1 MSRKPTVLVADDDV
15 SIRLVIEE
23 ALERA
28 DLNVIVSGTMSEL
41 WSHIEGGNGDVLLT
55 DVMMPDADGI
65 EMLPKIKA
73 LRPELPVVVMSAMN
87 TLTTAVRATEKG
99 AFEYLPK
106 PFDINELID
115 TLHKAI
121 ASKRTKVSVNDTND
135 FDGETPLVGR
145 SNAMQKVY
153 KIMARV
159 MGTDLSILIE
169 GASGTGKELVATAL
183 HEMGPRKKAPFV
195 AVNMAAIPKDL
206 VESELFGHEKGAFT
220 GATHKYAG
228 RFEQANGGT
237 LFLDEIGDMPL
248 EAQTRL
254 LRVLQQG
261 EFRSVG
267 GQRIHKVNVR
277 IIAATHQ
284 NLLDLVEKG
293 KFREDLYFRLNVVP
307 IQLPSLLERLDDIPD
322 LVSLFLKQ
330 AVKEGLSKKS
340 FTPEALEVLKTHN
353 WPGNIRE
360 LKNVIRRFSALY
372 SEDQITKDIVE
383 DILTLG
389 NSKTENKDLSAEEK
403 SLGKSID
410 VHLTQYFSAHANQ
423 SLPKGLYNRII
434 KEVEKPLLIKSM
446 EATKGNQIKASELLG
461 LNRNTLRKKLKEH
474 GIRPFSKSR
483 K

>member
-1 MSRKPTVLVADDDV
+1 MTRKSTILVADDDL

-28 DLNVIVSGTMSEL
+28 DFKVIVSSTMSEL
-41 WSHIEGGNGDVLLT
+41 WGYIESGDGDVLLT

-65 EMLPKIKA
+65 EMLPKIKDH
-73 LRPELPVVVMSAMN
+73 RPELPVVVMSAMN

-115 TLHKAI
+115 TLNKAVD
-121 ASKRTKVSVNDTND
+121 SKRPKVESNNSLNI
-135 FDGETPLVGR
+135 EMESPLVGR
-145 SNAMQKVY
+145 SSAMQRVY
-153 KIMARV
+153 KTMARV
-159 MGTDLSILIE
+159 MATDLSILIE

-183 HEMGPRKKAPFV
+183 HEMGPRKHNPFV

-220 GATHKYAG
+220 GATHKYIG

-267 GQRIHKVNVR
+267 GQKIHKINVR

-284 NLLDLVEKG
+284 NLIDLVEKG
-293 KFREDLYFRLNVVP
+293 QFREDLYFRLNVVP
-307 IQLPSLLERLDDIPD
+307 LQLPTLLDRLDDIPD
-322 LVSLFLKQ
+322 LVQVFLRQ
-330 AVKEGLSKKS
+330 AEGEGLPAK
-340 FTPEALEVLKTHN
+340 TLTNEAIETLKTHN

-372 SEDQITKDIVE
+372 SEDQITKDVVR
-383 DILTLG
+383 DILSLDKIQT
-389 NSKTENKDLSAEEK
+389 KDSDEVDDVK
-403 SLGKSID
+403 SLGKSVD
-410 VHLTQYFSAHANQ
+410 AHLTQYFSAHGDLT
-423 SLPKGLYNRII
+423 LPKGLYSRVL
-434 KEVEKPLLIKSM
+434 KEVERPLLIKSM